1 MIAIRSDHNVSPED
15 YLERERHNP
24 SKHEYFDG
32 DIYAMAGTSKA
43 HNTIS
48 LNLALLLRT
57 GLKESPCQTFM
68 ADIKVNVANQR
79 YYFYPDL
86 VVTCDGE
93 DDLNAY
99 EIKLPKV
106 IIEVLSESTE
116 SFDRGKKFQCYRM
129 IPSLTD
135 YILVSSQDYL
145 VEVFHRLQDDRWVL
159 ETYEGLAAIVELKSL
174 DLMLPLSEIYSTLV
188 FNDVDAS
195 EFDVG
200 SST

>member
-1 MIAIRSDHNVSPED
+1 MLETASSVRTTMIAIRSDQNVSPED
-15 YLERERHNP
+15 YLERERHNA

-32 DIYAMAGTSKA
+32 DIYAMAGTSKG

-57 GLKESPCQTFM
+57 GLRESPCQTFM

-86 VVTCDGE
+86 VVTCDQE

-99 EIKLPKV
+99 AIEFPKV
-106 IIEVLSESTE
+106 VIEVLSESTE
-116 SFDRGKKFQCYRM
+116 LFDRGKKFQCYRM

-145 VEVFHRLQDDRWVL
+145 VEVFHRIQGDRWVL
-159 ETYEGLAAIVELKSL
+159 ETYEGLSAIVELKSL
-174 DLMLPLSEIYSTLV
+174 DLMLPLAEIYSTLI
-188 FNDVDAS
+188 F
-195 EFDVG
+195 G
-200 SST
+200 